1 MTDYNVEFT
10 FQKTIKVENVNRED
24 VAIQKATEKLN
35 DFLKDRETDLI
46 QEMKITCVSRHDR
59 IKNNN
64 EKI

>member
-59 IKNNN
+59 IKKNN